1 MKRCKRF
8 GEVTDVRWFQW
19 FLLFSVLVFGACRR
33 EKHSVKGSTVL
44 MVRAGPN
51 NPDDTNISAD
61 QKGLVLLHILM
72 EVEGRSAVYVSQITV
87 HATGSADEATD
98 VDTLY
103 LYCDMDG
110 SQDFDVASDY
120 LIAAGNFNT
129 DDGYVTFV
137 FPQPVMVT
145 ESRSVVFFV
154 VADLSGH
161 AANGDTFSLCLSDA
175 GDVLSNVGSAGGTR
189 IFAKGLPLASATF
202 TVTKGGAELNL
213 LSGSGLPPSVETV
226 RGHPQIAVMQF
237 RLYARI
243 DGISLSSVRLH
254 LSGPAIAVDT
264 VSLWLDADENGHIGA
279 QDVKISE
286 GRFSPLGEVVLPCGA
301 FGLPRRVM
309 QTFLVT
315 FDISLAA
322 SAGVA
327 VSCYIDDFSDIETTA
342 GVVSGSVPY
351 WGATVSVRDA
361 GRLRITKGSAH
372 PAIQVAARPNQS
384 GVVVAQLRI
393 SADFEPISLEELT
406 LSVAAGGGDPDS
418 DISKIAIWYDA
429 DSDGKATVADTEL
442 ASGTTSGGTV
452 SLSLTVPLQIEE
464 NSYAD
469 ILILMDVAR
478 NAPRKADYTVSIQD
492 MSAISALGKYSLLG
506 PEISATFPVNAQTL
520 VVLFDHFLDVGS
532 MRKARFQHTATPFL
546 DPVDNRWKVL
556 ICGGFDGNSVLDDAE
571 IYDPHTRTFTQLSAK
586 MTTPRMNHCAVLLP
600 DGKVM
605 LIGGFDGNFT
615 TNSIEIFD
623 PATRTFTDYSILMRH
638 RREDLTAFRFGSDI
652 YIFCGFAYY
661 QPGLFFATAVE
672 RLDYQ
677 NGFLTLYGNVSYY
690 RMLYGSCATENGLVV
705 VSGGLGYQVG
715 QSQSPYP
722 LRTVEV
728 WQIGGSLGHR
738 ILQVRLPAAR
748 VGGAAV
754 PLPSG
759 DVLILGGY
767 SQNPAIIQPHYQG
780 RKECELLVD
789 NLVGV
794 VGDETLYTSGVG
806 SLSEVRYLPVA
817 AALGDG
823 RVLVAGGASSDKSPL
838 SSAEIY
844 DPQSKSF
851 TASQGVLNTPRYGAA
866 FCTLPGPDGVYNTS
880 DDEVFICGG
889 LTVWV
894 TPLYWPLPSE
904 ITASAEVYLP

>member
-1 MKRCKRF
+1 MRY
-8 GEVTDVRWFQW
+8 VQW
-19 FLLFSVLVFGACRR
+19 FLLLSVLAFGACKRGR
-33 EKHSVKGSTVL
+33 HSVEVSTVL
-44 MVRAGPN
+44 TVGAGSN
-51 NPDDTNISAD
+51 NPADANISAD

-72 EVEGRSAVYVSQITV
+72 QVEGQSPVYVSQITV

-103 LYCDMDG
+103 LYYDMDG

-120 LIAAGNFNT
+120 LIAAGAFNT

-137 FPQPVMVT
+137 LSQPVMVT
-145 ESRSVVFFV
+145 ESRPVVFFV

-161 AANGDTFSLCLSDA
+161 AANGDTFSLRLNGA
-175 GDVLSNVGSAGGTR
+175 GDVLSSIGSAGGTR
-189 IFAKGLPLASATF
+189 IFAQGLPLASATF

-213 LSGSGLPPSVETV
+213 LSGSSLPPSIETV
-226 RGHPQIAVMQF
+226 RGHPRIAVMQF
-237 RLYARI
+237 RLYARV
-243 DGISLSSVRLH
+243 DGVSLLSVRLH
-254 LSGPAIAVDT
+254 LNGPVTAVSA
-264 VSLWLDADENGHIGA
+264 VSLWLDTDENGYINA
-279 QDVKISE
+279 QDVKIDD
-286 GRFSPLGEVVLPCGA
+286 GRFNRFGEVLLSCGA
-301 FGLPRRVM
+301 FVLSRRVM
-309 QTFLVT
+309 RTFFVT
-315 FDISLAA
+315 FDVSLAA
-322 SAGVA
+322 SAGVS

-342 GVVSGSVPY
+342 SVVSGSVPCS
-351 WGATVSVRDA
+351 GATVSIRDG
-361 GRLRITKGSAH
+361 GRLTITKGSAH
-372 PAIQVAARPNQS
+372 PAMQVVARANQ
-384 GVVVAQLRI
+384 GGLVVAQLHL
-393 SADFEPISLEELT
+393 SADFEPINLRELT
-406 LSVAAGGGDPDS
+406 LSVASNGGNPDT

-429 DSDGKATVADTEL
+429 DGDGEATTADTEL

-452 SLSLTVPLQIEE
+452 TFSLPLPLQIGE

-478 NAPRKADYTVSIQD
+478 NAPREASYTASIQD
-492 MSAISALGKYSLLG
+492 ISSISASGQYSLLA

-520 VVLFDHFLDVGS
+520 AVLFDHFLDVGR
-532 MRKARFQHTATPFL
+532 MGKARFQHTATPFL
-546 DPVDNRWKVL
+546 DPTDNRWKVL
-556 ICGGFDGNSVLDDAE
+556 ICGGFDGKSVLDDAE
-571 IYDPHTRTFTQLSAK
+571 IYDPHTRAFTPLSTK
-586 MTTPRMNHCAVLLP
+586 MTTPRMNHTTILLP

-615 TNSIEIFD
+615 TNSIEVFD
-623 PATRTFTDYSILMRH
+623 PATRTFSAYNILMRH
-638 RREDLTAFRFGSDI
+638 RRENLTAFRFGSDI

-661 QPGLFFATAVE
+661 QPSLFFATTVE
-672 RLDYQ
+672 HIDYQ

-690 RMLYGSCATENGLVV
+690 RMLYGSCATQNGLVV

-722 LRTVEV
+722 LKTVEV

-738 ILQVRLPAAR
+738 ILQVGLPAAR

-759 DVLILGGY
+759 NVLILGGY
-767 SQNPAIIQPHYQG
+767 SQNPAVVQPYYQG
-780 RKECELLVD
+780 RKDCELLVD
-789 NLVGV
+789 NLVDV

-806 SLSEVRYLPVA
+806 SLSEVRYLPVVA
-817 AALGDG
+817 VLGDG
-823 RVLVAGGASSDKSPL
+823 RVLVAGGASSDKRPL

-851 TASQGVLNTPRYGAA
+851 AASQGTLNTPRYGAA

-880 DDEVFICGG
+880 DDEVFVCGG
-889 LTVWV
+889 LTGWV